1 VLADYEEK
9 ITKRPSLL
17 AAIID
22 PLINR

>member
-9 ITKRPSLL
+9 ITKRPSLV
-17 AAIID
+17 ASIID